1 MSAREEL
8 HAAILSTLTDRNVWE
23 QRQIQLYDMR
33 NKGLRRKFKPFPTAS
48 DLHWPLIDTNIEKVK
63 PEFFQQIIGSDTV
76 ASFISKKTQDPAY
89 ATIAERW
96 FDYEIKECSNFQD
109 VALSWIDFGLL
120 SGRSVLKVSWDAD
133 REQVRFEAIPT
144 LYSIA
149 PIYAKILDEMDW
161 WVHVMPMSLDAY
173 KRDGRYD
180 TSKEVLDQ
188 IKGGD
193 ADESLQT
200 TEDQNRKLR
209 EGITYSDTDNQVIVW
224 EVYRRVTKDKV
235 VILTYSPSAPNVDLR
250 PQKLL
255 PFEHKMLPA
264 VDMAYE
270 VTDGGWYSPR
280 GIADQLAPFEV
291 SLCNVWNH
299 KHDAMAFFNR
309 PLFKAEREIPNTG
322 NLRLNPGGVL
332 PYGLAPVPMQQ
343 SSVDFDEEM
352 TLTRSI
358 AEQRVANPDYGMGQ
372 VINTKNRRTATEI
385 NAVGAQSANSGT
397 LRARCF
403 RISLSKVYRMAYSIL
418 VQYKKK
424 SLIYRFQ
431 GEVAQ
436 APQEAIH
443 DGYDMEPK
451 GGLNETNR
459 VMKMQAAQNRL
470 QILSGSPYWNRAE
483 LEKDYV
489 ALDEPSLIRR
499 SFQDPNQKQQSESA
513 DEMTIIPSLM
523 LGLPVP
529 PMPGQDYMTR
539 IGVDMQFLQQALG
552 SGVKLPPMAS
562 QAIVGRMDAMLTQLE
577 QQNVNGAR
585 QLRKSVGDFLTHAGL
600 MPGGAPGQPG
610 GQGAPQGGP
619 PAPPAAT
626 PSPPPDPLKPKDM
639 APAPPGPLVPP
650 MPGTIKEVVEIP
662 YKDAPEDIK
671 RQMEIAAGWMP
682 SQIPPPPPPGT
693 PPPAPTTFH
702 ITPPAPVVPRKK
714 RAIRIVRDDTGQ
726 PTGFEEQ

>member
-1 MSAREEL
+1 MSAREDL
-8 HAAILSTLTDRNVWE
+8 HASIMSTLTDRNVWE
-23 QRQIQLYDMR
+23 QRQIQAYDMR
-33 NKGLRRKFKPFPTAS
+33 NTGLRRKVKPFPTAS

-76 ASFISKKTQDPAY
+76 ASFISKKVQDPATT
-89 ATIAERW
+89 TIVEQW

-120 SGRSVLKVSWDAD
+120 AGRSVLKIYWDAD

-149 PIYAKILDEMDW
+149 PIYAKTLDDMDW

-180 TSKEVLDQ
+180 TSDEVLNQ

-193 ADESLQT
+193 ADQSLQT
-200 TEDQNRKLR
+200 FEDQNRKLR

-235 VILTYSPSAPNVDLR
+235 VVLTYSPSAPDVDLR
-250 PQKLL
+250 PQKIL
-255 PFEHKMLPA
+255 PFDHKMLPA

-280 GIADQLAPFEV
+280 GIANILAPFEV
-291 SLCNVWNH
+291 SLCNTWNH

-332 PYGLAPVPMQQ
+332 PFGLAPVPMQQ

-352 TLTRSI
+352 TLARSI
-358 AEQRVANPDYGMGQ
+358 AEQRVANPDYAMGQ

-385 NAVGAQSANSGT
+385 NAVGMQSANSST
-397 LRARCF
+397 LRQRSF
-403 RISLSKVYRMAYSIL
+403 RISLAKVYRMAYSIL
-418 VQYKKK
+418 VQYKKE
-424 SLIYRFQ
+424 SLNFRFQ
-431 GEVAQ
+431 GEAMQV
-436 APQEAIH
+436 PQGALH
-443 DGYDMEPK
+443 DDYDMEPK

-459 VMKMQAAQNRL
+459 AMKMQSAQNRL

-499 SFQDPNQKQQSESA
+499 AFQDPNQKQQSESA
-513 DEMTIIPSLM
+513 DEMTVIPSLM

-552 SGVKLPPMAS
+552 SGVTLPPMAS

-577 QQNVNGAR
+577 QQNANGAR

-600 MPGGAPGQPG
+600 MPGGSPGQPG
-610 GQGAPQGGP
+610 GAPQGPPQGQQGPQGAP
-619 PAPPAAT
+619 PPAA
-626 PSPPPDPLKPKDM
+626 
-639 APAPPGPLVPP
+639 PP
-650 MPGTIKEVVEIP
+650 MPPSLSVSAKIEQLN
-662 YKDAPEDIK
+662 DAERLQIMKMHGVQENP
-671 RQMEIAAGWMP
+671 AAP
-682 SQIPPPPPPGT
+682 LAV
-693 PPPAPTTFH
+693 PPPAPVQT
-702 ITPPAPVVPRKK
+702 APKTK
-714 RAIRIVRDDTGQ
+714 IIQHQRDATGQ
-726 PTGFEEQ
+726 VAATLEIQK